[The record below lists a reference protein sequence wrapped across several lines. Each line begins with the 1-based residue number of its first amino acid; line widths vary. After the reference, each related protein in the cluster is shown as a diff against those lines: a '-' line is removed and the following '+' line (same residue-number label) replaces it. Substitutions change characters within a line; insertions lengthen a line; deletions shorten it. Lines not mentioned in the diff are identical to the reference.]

1 MGKYRLTFR
10 KSVAKD
16 LRALPTKDIA
26 SILKRIRSLAGE
38 PRPHRCEK
46 LSGQERYRV
55 RQGAYRIIYEI
66 NDDGVL
72 YFSSLRGW
80 EFWLTPEPE
89 MLSLPLTSKANISG
103 EKHFESAR
111 EDLF

>member
-16 LRALPTKDIA
+16 LCALPAKDIA
-26 SILKRIRSLAGE
+26 RILKRIRSLADE
-38 PRPHRCEK
+38 PRPLGCEK

-66 NDDGVL
+66 NDDGLVVIAIKVGH
-72 YFSSLRGW
+72 RGDIYRKKGD
-80 EFWLTPEPE
+80 
-89 MLSLPLTSKANISG
+89 S
-103 EKHFESAR
+103 
-111 EDLF
+111 

>member
-1 MGKYRLTFR
+1 MGKYRLTFK

-26 SILKRIRSLAGE
+26 RILKRIRSLADE
-38 PRPHRCEK
+38 PRPLGCEK

-66 NDDGVL
+66 NDDGFVVIVVKVGH
-72 YFSSLRGW
+72 RG
-80 EFWLTPEPE
+80 
-89 MLSLPLTSKANISG
+89 SIYRKKADS
-103 EKHFESAR
+103 
-111 EDLF
+111 

>member
-1 MGKYRLTFR
+1 MGKYRLTFK

-26 SILKRIRSLAGE
+26 RILKRIRSLADE
-38 PRPHRCEK
+38 PRPLGCEK

-66 NDDGVL
+66 NDDELVVIVVKVGH
-72 YFSSLRGW
+72 RGGIYRKKGD
-80 EFWLTPEPE
+80 
-89 MLSLPLTSKANISG
+89 S
-103 EKHFESAR
+103 
-111 EDLF
+111 

>member
-1 MGKYRLTFR
+1 MGKYRLTFK

-26 SILKRIRSLAGE
+26 RILKRIRSLSDG
-38 PRPHRCEK
+38 PRPLGCEK

-66 NDDGVL
+66 NDDGLVVL
-72 YFSSLRGW
+72 VVKVGHRGDIYRKKGD
-80 EFWLTPEPE
+80 
-89 MLSLPLTSKANISG
+89 S
-103 EKHFESAR
+103 
-111 EDLF
+111 